1 MGKLVSM
8 WKATVQ
14 AGVLRVPNWDQFGWL
29 RHGFS
34 TRVHGFSSR
43 YGENEL
49 NLGLTR
55 DDDPADVHRNRQLL
69 TRAIAGEDASPEFVT
84 VRQVHGIAIR
94 TVDAGE
100 NKLTAPDGR
109 GLIDA
114 DGLMTQAKNSLLCIQ
129 VADCVPVLVAD
140 TRLRAVA
147 AYHAGWRG
155 TAAGIVQQGIAR
167 MRHDF
172 GSRPEDLIGAVGPS
186 IGGCCYTIGEE
197 VHREFQQRY
206 PYAARLFSER
216 ADGLHLDLAEANRH
230 QMSDAGLRPESITVL
245 GECSACSRLPDGRRK
260 YFSHRAEH
268 GVTGRM
274 MAGIGI
280 F

>member
-1 MGKLVSM
+1 MK
-8 WKATVQ
+8 TD
-14 AGVLRVPNWDQFGWL
+14 VLRVPDWDQFGWL

-34 TRVHGFSSR
+34 TRISGFSTR

-49 NLGLTR
+49 NLGFTV
-55 DDDPADVHRNRQLL
+55 DDDSANVRRNRKLL
-69 TRAIAGEDASPEFVT
+69 TRAIAGEDPSPEFIAI
-84 VRQVHGIAIR
+84 RQVHGIAIR
-94 TVDAGE
+94 TISAGE
-100 NKLTAPDGR
+100 NNLTAPDGQ

-114 DGLMTQAKNSLLCIQ
+114 DGLMTKANNYLLCIQ
-129 VADCVPVLVAD
+129 AADCVPVLVAD

-147 AYHAGWRG
+147 AFHAGWRG
-155 TAAGIVQQGIAR
+155 TVAGIVQQGIAR
-167 MRHDF
+167 MEYDF

-186 IGGCCYTIGEE
+186 IGRCCYTVGEE

-206 PYAARLFSER
+206 PYAAELFSER

-230 QMSDAGLRPESITVL
+230 QMSDAGLHPESITLL
-245 GECSACSRLPDGRRK
+245 GECSACARQPDGRRK

-274 MAGIGI
+274 MAAIGI